1 MKSEATVNGAAAAG
15 RSAFA
20 ESIGLLATRRFGTF
34 VVASLLSNMGT
45 WAQQVAEPWLLLSI
59 GASSLLLG
67 LDSFAASA
75 PVFLLT
81 LVGGVMADRGDRR
94 RIITLFQSIQMLC
107 PVALVVL
114 LITGGVLPW
123 MVIGLSLV
131 VGVTDALSMPSFQ
144 SIVPSI
150 VERKQIPAAL
160 ALSSTQ
166 FNLSRILGPALA
178 GVVMASVGAIG
189 CFVLNA
195 ASFIPFIGVAI
206 WILPRRGQ
214 RLAARDRF
222 DRRHLF
228 AGARAIA
235 RDPSLRGALATVLV
249 TSIFC
254 GPLITFAPVLV
265 KQAMHRDVGDF
276 SLAVTAFGLG
286 GLAGATTLLGV
297 DPQRDRRLPCS
308 FAAVLYAAIVVLT
321 ALDPWFWGLP
331 VLFVFAGLA
340 MTISNTSA
348 NTHIQSTAP
357 AALRGQTVSLYMLA
371 MRGGIS
377 LGSLATGGA
386 ISMFGV
392 REALFVDGALA
403 VALQLFLGWRWAHTS
418 TPLRH
423 GSGGRE
429 WGSNPPRTG

>member
-1 MKSEATVNGAAAAG
+1 MANDTAAA
-15 RSAFA
+15 RRNAFA

-34 VVASLLSNMGT
+34 VIASLLSNMGT

-81 LVGGVMADRGDRR
+81 LLGGVMADRGDRR

-107 PVALVVL
+107 PIVLVALL
-114 LITGGVLPW
+114 LRGGVLPW

-150 VERKQIPAAL
+150 VQRQQIPAAL

-195 ASFIPFIGVAI
+195 VSFIPFIGVAI

-214 RLAARDRF
+214 PPAARDRF

-228 AGARAIA
+228 AGARSVA
-235 RDPSLRGALATVLV
+235 RDPSLRGALLTVLV
-249 TSIFC
+249 SSIFC
-254 GPLITFAPVLV
+254 GPLITFAPILV
-265 KQAMHRDVGDF
+265 KQAMHREVGDF

-286 GLAGATTLLGV
+286 GLAGAIVLLSV
-297 DPQRDRRLPCS
+297 DPRRDRRILCS
-308 FAAVLYAAIVVLT
+308 LAAVTYATVLVLT
-321 ALDPWFWGLP
+321 AFDPWFWGLP
-331 VLFVFAGLA
+331 VLLVFAGLA

-348 NTHIQSTAP
+348 NTHIQSMAS
-357 AALRGQTVSLYMLA
+357 AALRGQTVSFYMLA
-371 MRGGIS
+371 MRGGIA
-377 LGSLATGGA
+377 LGSLLTGSA
-386 ISMFGV
+386 ISVFGL
-392 REALFVDGALA
+392 RETLFVDGTLALI
-403 VALQLFLGWRWAHTS
+403 LQLAIGWRWIHVRAVIAKPSTS
-418 TPLRH
+418 
-423 GSGGRE
+423 
-429 WGSNPPRTG
+429 

>member
-1 MKSEATVNGAAAAG
+1 VAVVANDTALAP

-20 ESIGLLATRRFGTF
+20 NSIKLLATRRFGTF
-34 VVASLLSNMGT
+34 IIASLLSNMGT
-45 WAQQVAEPWLLLSI
+45 WAQQIAEPWLLLSI
-59 GASSLLLG
+59 GASSFLLG

-81 LVGGVMADRGDRR
+81 LLGGVIADRGDRR

-114 LITGGVLPW
+114 LLSGGVLPW

-131 VGVTDALSMPSFQ
+131 VGITDALSMPSFQ

-150 VERKQIPAAL
+150 VQREQISAAL

-166 FNLSRILGPALA
+166 FNLSRILGPAVA

-228 AGARAIA
+228 AGARAVA
-235 RDPSLRGALATVLV
+235 RDPLLRGALITVLI

-265 KQAMHRDVGDF
+265 RQAMHRDIGDF

-286 GLAGATTLLGV
+286 GLAGAVALLGI
-297 DPQRDRRLPCS
+297 DSRHDRRLLCS
-308 FAAVLYAAIVVLT
+308 VAAVLYAVVILLA

-331 VLFVFAGLA
+331 VLLVFAGLA

-348 NTHIQSTAP
+348 NTHLQSNAP

-371 MRGGIS
+371 MRGGIAV
-377 LGSLATGGA
+377 GSLLTGGA
-386 ISMFGV
+386 IAVLGV
-392 REALFVDGALA
+392 RDVLFTDAMLALI
-403 VALQLFLGWRWAHTS
+403 LQCIVGWRWAKVHVLVT
-418 TPLRH
+418 TPGTNLK
-423 GSGGRE
+423 S
-429 WGSNPPRTG
+429 P

>member
-1 MKSEATVNGAAAAG
+1 MVNNARAA
-15 RSAFA
+15 RNTFT
-20 ESIGLLATRRFGTF
+20 ESIGLLTTRRFGTF
-34 VVASLLSNMGT
+34 VIASLLSNMGT

-67 LDSFAASA
+67 LDSFAMSA

-107 PVALVVL
+107 PVTLVVL
-114 LITGGVLPW
+114 LLGGGVLPW

-150 VERKQIPAAL
+150 VQREQIPAAL

-189 CFVLNA
+189 CFALNA

-228 AGARAIA
+228 AGARSVA
-235 RDPSLRGALATVLV
+235 RDPSLRGALLTVLI

-254 GPLITFAPVLV
+254 GPLITFAPILV
-265 KQAMHRDVGDF
+265 KQAMHRDIGDF
-276 SLAVTAFGLG
+276 SLVVTAFGLG
-286 GLAGATTLLGV
+286 GVVGATILLGV
-297 DPQRDRRLPCS
+297 DARRDRRLLCS
-308 FAAVLYAAIVVLT
+308 AAAATYAAVMVLT
-321 ALDPWFWGLP
+321 AVDPWFWGLP
-331 VLFVFAGLA
+331 VLLVFAGLA

-348 NTHIQSTAP
+348 NTHIQSTAS

-371 MRGGIS
+371 MRGGIA
-377 LGSLATGGA
+377 LGSLLTGSA
-386 ISMFGV
+386 ISVFGL
-392 REALFVDGALA
+392 RETLFVDGTLA
-403 VALQLFLGWRWAHTS
+403 MILQLVIGWRWMRGRAVVA
-418 TPLRH
+418 
-423 GSGGRE
+423 GSGT
-429 WGSNPPRTG
+429 S